1 MKKAEAN
8 LENGEFDDIGKMPKE
23 ESLKCARRISIQF
36 AGFLAAGY
44 FTFTPLT
51 LVHRLVCSWHMAAGL
66 R

>member
-1 MKKAEAN
+1 MKSTEAKF
-8 LENGEFDDIGKMPKE
+8 ENVEFHNVRKMPKE